1 MANLKSDDN
10 TSEED
15 ELAHLESDDNTGE
28 ED

>member
-1 MANLKSDDN
+1 MANLESDDN